1 MRDYLLKE
9 KERIGAILN
18 DIRGTGYQP
27 QDPAVIHYE
36 AQYEEVVRILDF
48 AERKKALETAIS
60 EGNFERV
67 INTL

>member
-27 QDPAVIHYE
+27 QDPTVIHYE

-48 AERKKALETAIS
+48 AENKNAPEVATSKGKKQ
-60 EGNFERV
+60 
-67 INTL
+67 